1 MTEGCSEL
9 EPYVLRVLGDSMA
22 PEFWD
27 GCIIVVE
34 PAHSAPDQA
43 YVTAEVGGEV
53 ILRQLITDGDRQ
65 LLRPLNDAY
74 PVIELGAQSAVRGV
88 VVQRAGTKR
97 AHHKHYLQAR
107 GTPTVDDAPQG

>member
-9 EPYVLRVLGDSMA
+9 EPYALRVLGDSMA

-34 PAHSAPDQA
+34 PARNAPDRA

-53 ILRQLITDGDRQ
+53 ILRQLVTDGDRRW
-65 LLRPLNDAY
+65 LKPLNAAY
-74 PVIELGAQSAVRGV
+74 PVIELGPQSVVRGV
-88 VVQRAGTKR
+88 VVQRAGTRR
-97 AHHKHYLQAR
+97 AHHKHYW
-107 GTPTVDDAPQG
+107 